1 MEATSDENENYMT
14 PEKLAELVAGSPY
27 PELSVSQLIRAI
39 VDMFPGSVH
48 GREFLV
54 AWFVDPATNVGGGR
68 AFIIDWKRPE
78 PEPSIADIDQHIAAN
93 EHLLDEPP
101 VVIVLPVN
109 VLFGR
114 MTDEEAESLDTAMM
128 AEPLRI
134 RRMWS
139 TASSF
144 RSDQEPWAVIKGH
157 AIGLF
162 GQDRADEILAQA

>member
-1 MEATSDENENYMT
+1 MREPMT
-14 PEKLAELVAGSPY
+14 PEALAEFVATSPY
-27 PELSVSQLIRAI
+27 PDLNVDQIIRALEA
-39 VDMFPGSVH
+39 MFPGARH
-48 GREFLV
+48 GSDFIV
-54 AWFVDPATNVGGGR
+54 GWFVDPATNKGGGR
-68 AFIIDWKRPE
+68 AFLLSWKRPE

-101 VVIVLPVN
+101 VVVVLPVN

-134 RRMWS
+134 RRMWA

-144 RSDQEPWAVIKGH
+144 RSDQEPWAVIEGH